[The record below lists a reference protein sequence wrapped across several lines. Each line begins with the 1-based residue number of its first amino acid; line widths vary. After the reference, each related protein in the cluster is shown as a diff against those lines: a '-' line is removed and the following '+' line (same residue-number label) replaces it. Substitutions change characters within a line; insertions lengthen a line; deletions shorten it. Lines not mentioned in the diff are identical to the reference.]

1 LGDGCVPLNHVLVL
15 VGADESADF
24 VFELALVVVA
34 EVPGLDTAAFLGD
47 DCQIVPQKFLVAA
60 VEI

>member
-1 LGDGCVPLNHVLVL
+1 VLVL